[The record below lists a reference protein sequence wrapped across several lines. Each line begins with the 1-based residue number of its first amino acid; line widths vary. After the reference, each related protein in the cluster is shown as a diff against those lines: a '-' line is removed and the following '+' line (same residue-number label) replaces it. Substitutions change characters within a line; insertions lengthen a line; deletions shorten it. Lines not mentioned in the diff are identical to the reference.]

1 MRLIML
7 QGLPLS
13 NEFLKLVNAVLLSLH
28 LLCWLFLRG
37 FLDYF
42 RLCCYRLLKRSCYDA
57 YV

>member
-57 YV
+57 